1 MDSVPLVGVAAIL
14 ASFLSG
20 LLGIGGGLILTPLL
34 LEGPALLG
42 GPVLSVKLI
51 TGLTMV
57 QAIAGSLLGVV
68 RHHGHGNV
76 SKPTLRVMGPT
87 IAIASL
93 GGALLSSRASDQAL
107 LLVFAGVAALGAVA
121 LVIPGRAG
129 PATPSRRGRSVPLAI
144 GAAALLGIFGG
155 MVGIGGVA
163 FIIPVLIH
171 LVGLPAR
178 TAIGTSL
185 GLGLFSSAAGLAG
198 KAATAQVDPFL
209 AAIVAL
215 VAVMVA
221 PIGVAASVRTPV
233 RALTGLLAALVLL
246 TAVRVAFA
254 ALTA

>member
-1 MDSVPLVGVAAIL
+1 MDAAPTVGLAAVI

-34 LEGPALLG
+34 LDLPPLVGAS
-42 GPVLSVKLI
+42 VLSVKLI

-57 QAIAGSLLGVV
+57 QAISGSLLGVV

-76 SKPTLRVMGPT
+76 SKPILRVMGPT
-87 IAIASL
+87 IAAASL
-93 GGALLSSRASDQAL
+93 GGALLSSRASDRSL
-107 LLVFAGVAALGAVA
+107 LLVFAGVATIGAIA
-121 LVIPGRAG
+121 LVIPGRAD
-129 PATPSRRGRSVPLAI
+129 PVNEQRPRSLALAV
-144 GAAALLGIFGG
+144 GAAALLGLFGG

-185 GLGLFSSAAGLAG
+185 GLGLFSSAAGLVG
-198 KAATAQVDPFL
+198 KAATAQVDPSL
-209 AAIVAL
+209 ALVVAVSAAI
-215 VAVMVA
+215 VA

-233 RALTGLLAALVLL
+233 RALTSILAALVLI
-246 TAVRVAFA
+246 TAIRVALA
-254 ALTA
+254 ALAT

>member
-34 LEGPALLG
+34 LEGPALFG

-107 LLVFAGVAALGAVA
+107 LLVFAAVAALGAVA
-121 LVIPGRAG
+121 LVIPGRTGSAA
-129 PATPSRRGRSVPLAI
+129 PPRQRSVPLAI
-144 GAAALLGIFGG
+144 GAAALLGTFGG

-209 AAIVAL
+209 AAIVAV
-215 VAVMVA
+215 VAVIVA

-246 TAVRVAFA
+246 TAIRVAFA
-254 ALTA
+254 ALAA

>member
-1 MDSVPLVGVAAIL
+1 MDAAPIVGLAALI
-14 ASFLSG
+14 ASFFSG

-34 LEGPALLG
+34 LDLPPLVGA
-42 GPVLSVKLI
+42 PVLSVKLI

-57 QAIAGSLLGVV
+57 QAISGSLLGVV

-76 SKPTLRVMGPT
+76 STPTLRVMGPT

-93 GGALLSSRASDQAL
+93 GGALLSSRASDRAL
-107 LLVFAGVAALGAVA
+107 LLVFAGVAAIGAIA
-121 LVIPGRAG
+121 LVIPGRAD
-129 PATPSRRGRSVPLAI
+129 PVTEQRPRALPLAV

-155 MVGIGGVA
+155 MVGIAGVA

-198 KAATAQVDPFL
+198 KAATAQVDPSL
-209 AAIVAL
+209 ALVVAISAAI
-215 VAVMVA
+215 VA

-233 RALTGLLAALVLL
+233 RALTSILAALVLI
-246 TAVRVAFA
+246 TAIRVALA
-254 ALTA
+254 ALAT

>member
-1 MDSVPLVGVAAIL
+1 MDAAPIVGLAALI
-14 ASFLSG
+14 ASFCSG

-34 LEGPALLG
+34 LDLPPLVGA
-42 GPVLSVKLI
+42 PVLSVKLI

-57 QAIAGSLLGVV
+57 QAISGSLLGVV

-93 GGALLSSRASDQAL
+93 GGALLSSRTSDQGL
-107 LLVFAGVAALGAVA
+107 LLVFAGVATIGAIA
-121 LVIPGRAG
+121 LVMPG
-129 PATPSRRGRSVPLAI
+129 PADPATDPRPRSVPLAA
-144 GAAALLGIFGG
+144 GVVAVLGIFGG

-171 LVGLPAR
+171 LVRLPAR

-185 GLGLFSSAAGLAG
+185 GLGLFSSVAGLAG

-209 AAIVAL
+209 AVV
-215 VAVMVA
+215 VAVSAAIIA
-221 PIGVAASVRTPV
+221 PIGVAVSIRTPV
-233 RALTGLLAALVLL
+233 RALTSILAALVLI
-246 TAVRVAFA
+246 TAIRIALA
-254 ALTA
+254 AIAT

>member
-1 MDSVPLVGVAAIL
+1 MDAAPIVGLAALI

-34 LEGPALLG
+34 LDLPPLVGA
-42 GPVLSVKLI
+42 PVLSVKLI

-57 QAIAGSLLGVV
+57 QAISGSLLGVV

-76 SKPTLRVMGPT
+76 SKQTLRVMGPT

-107 LLVFAGVAALGAVA
+107 LLVFAGVATIGAIA
-121 LVIPGRAG
+121 LVIPGRAD
-129 PATPSRRGRSVPLAI
+129 PATDPRRRSVPLAL
-144 GAAALLGIFGG
+144 GVAALLGIFGG

-209 AAIVAL
+209 ALV
-215 VAVMVA
+215 VAVSAAIVA

-233 RALTGLLAALVLL
+233 RALTSVLAALVLI
-246 TAVRVAFA
+246 TAIRVALA
-254 ALTA
+254 AVAI

>member
-129 PATPSRRGRSVPLAI
+129 SAAPPRHRSVPLAI

-254 ALTA
+254 ALAA